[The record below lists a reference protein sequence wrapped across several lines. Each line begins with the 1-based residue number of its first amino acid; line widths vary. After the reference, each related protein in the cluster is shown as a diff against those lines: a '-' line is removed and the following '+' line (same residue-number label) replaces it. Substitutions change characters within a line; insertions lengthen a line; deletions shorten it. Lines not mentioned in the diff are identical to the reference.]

1 VTELGQRLKEARLEK
16 NYTYEELQE
25 LTKIQKRYLQ
35 AIEEGNYSVLPG
47 AFYAKAF
54 IKNYAEK
61 VGLDPEEL
69 FEQYPSDLPVT
80 SNDANEFTPRS
91 TRVSASVP
99 KDNKLS
105 TVFPLILTILLIGA
119 LLVGLY
125 WFFVNNNDNTGQEPV
140 KDEVDSF
147 ESDVSKEQP
156 EDQASKDDDVT
167 TEGEK
172 DDTEKKED
180 KPETETKPQQTL
192 EKVSTDGNTTTYKLS
207 NAAEFNVQIKTT
219 GSAYIDVKN
228 KAGEYIQPGLKTF
241 KKGETLNYKLSDET
255 MVTFNIGASQ
265 SVQMTINGEPF
276 TFPIPPTDQP
286 HQKIVIEYTKSATDT
301 Q

>member
-1 VTELGQRLKEARLEK
+1 MTELGQRLKEARLEK
-16 NYTYEELQE
+16 NITYEELQD

-61 VGLDPEEL
+61 VGLVPEEL
-69 FEQYPSDLPVT
+69 FEQYPGDLPVT
-80 SNDANEFTPRS
+80 RNDANEFTPRS

-125 WFFVNNNDNTGQEPV
+125 WFFVNNNNDTGQEPV
-140 KDEVDSF
+140 KDEVDNF

-156 EDQASKDDDVT
+156 EDQASKDDVT

-172 DDTEKKED
+172 DDTEQKED

-192 EKVSTDGNTTTYKLS
+192 EKVSTYGNTTTYKLS

-228 KAGEYIQPGLKTF
+228 NAGEYIQPGLKTF
-241 KKGETLNYKLSDET
+241 QKGETLNYTLSDET
-255 MVTFNIGASQ
+255 VVTFNIGASQ

-286 HQKIVIEYTKSATDT
+286 HQKIVIEYTKSATDA